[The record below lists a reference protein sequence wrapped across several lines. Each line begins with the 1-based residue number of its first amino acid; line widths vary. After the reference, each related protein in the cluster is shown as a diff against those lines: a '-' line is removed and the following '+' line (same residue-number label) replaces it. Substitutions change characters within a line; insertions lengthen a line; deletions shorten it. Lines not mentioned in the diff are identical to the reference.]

1 MPENLLPKLQTFLV
15 LMLKRFFLG
24 WFSVIRGQEK
34 LQIKLEA
41 LENEIDQMLSKI
53 EEIEKFL
60 CPVAKGEDCP
70 IEEKE

>member
-1 MPENLLPKLQTFLV
+1 M
-15 LMLKRFFLG
+15 
-24 WFSVIRGQEK
+24 IRGQEK